1 MFVPSHYVAAEARS
15 IIRDYPLAT
24 LVTSSGEGLFSTASP
39 VFFETL
45 AEGEMTLV
53 GHIARRNPQAEA
65 MRSGQ
70 EALLVFM
77 GPDAYV
83 SGSWY
88 AEKPQVPTWHY
99 VSAQVRGTLNP
110 IDDKAGNLAV
120 LRLTAERLEGD
131 GGDGWRMEDAPEGRV
146 EALVPHIRSFRI
158 RAASIEGIERLGQT
172 HPHGDRLRVIA
183 GLTRRAKPDDL
194 AIAQMMAGRDGR

>member
-15 IIRDYPLAT
+15 IINDYPLAM
-24 LVTSSGEGLFSTASP
+24 LFTSSDEELFSTASP

-45 AEGEMTLV
+45 AKEEMTLV
-53 GHIARRNPQAEA
+53 GHIARRNPQAAA
-65 MRSGQ
+65 MLSGQ
-70 EALLVFM
+70 QALLVFM

-83 SGSWY
+83 SGRWY

-99 VSAQVRGTLNP
+99 VSTQVRGILDP
-110 IDDKAGNLAV
+110 IDDKAGNIAV
-120 LRLTAERLEGD
+120 LRLTAERLE
-131 GGDGWRMEDAPEGRV
+131 GDGWRMEDAPEGRV

-172 HPHGDRLRVIA
+172 HPDGDQLRVIA

-194 AIAQMMAGRDGR
+194 AIARMMASRAGR